1 MGRCAV
7 YTLPYHLKPA
17 PLALVPPAEPYSFRT
32 TIHDLARES
41 MVQLLETALS
51 LQAQLAR
58 KDARIAELEAA
69 LAEQRVPAGEVL
81 QAAAHAPDGLDA
93 YARPR

>member
-1 MGRCAV
+1 MDSDR
-7 YTLPYHLKPA
+7 
-17 PLALVPPAEPYSFRT
+17 
-32 TIHDLARES
+32 DLARES

-69 LAEQRVPAGEVL
+69 LAEQRVSAGEAL

-93 YARPR
+93 YARPC